1 MFTTADVDRQ
11 TDFYIEEL
19 FYDLFVM
26 DGRSVGPRKWTLFP
40 GSEAL
45 PPYHIFLSEFGTG
58 SQKHAR
64 KSVRVWQV
72 LSIFM
77 EGIKNDARK
86 NTPNYDTTTL

>member
-19 FYDLFVM
+19 FYDLFVT
-26 DGRSVGPRKWTLFP
+26 DGRSEDVNFVS